1 MLVRLLI
8 ALIGGVVVIGV
19 VVGLLSF
26 PFWRDSPPTG
36 RAEVAPRT
44 VGERLEGR
52 HAASR
57 GYQLVG
63 LGVIVP
69 VADTPRLLR
78 QCSRATVSPIDGY
91 WRPERE
97 QIEDLE
103 RALPAYLEQ
112 AGAALP
118 LPLDAYV
125 RQYTG
130 VRSVGRA
137 LIYASFL
144 AAEASADSRWQVDVE
159 LVCGGGPRFFG
170 VTFDVLNDDFGNL
183 SFNGSK

>member
-1 MLVRLLI
+1 M
-8 ALIGGVVVIGV
+8 
-19 VVGLLSF
+19 
-26 PFWRDSPPTG
+26 
-36 RAEVAPRT
+36 
-44 VGERLEGR
+44 
-52 HAASR
+52 
-57 GYQLVG
+57 
-63 LGVIVP
+63 IVP
-69 VADTPRLLR
+69 VVDAAQLLR
-78 QCSRATVSPIDGY
+78 QCSRDTVSPIDGY
-91 WRPERE
+91 WLPQRA

-112 AGAALP
+112 NGAALP

-130 VRSVGRA
+130 VRSADRA

-159 LVCGGGPRFFG
+159 IVCGGGRRFFG
-170 VTFDVLNDDFGNL
+170 VTFDVLNDAFGNL